1 MADLPPRREPIFNM
15 PGSLTALTAV
25 LVLIHLVRVYALT
38 EQQDIEV
45 LLRFAF
51 IPARYDP
58 AVIGSASLPGGTAAD
73 IWTFVTYSFLHA
85 NATHLGFNIV
95 WMLPFGA
102 AVARRFGTARF
113 LLLMALASVGGALM
127 HLVTHQ
133 GAVVPMI
140 GASAAIS
147 GAMAAAIRFAFQRG
161 GPISFWRSGDEEAYR
176 VPALPLMGVFSDP
189 RVLAFLAVWFGTN
202 LLFGLGSLTLL
213 GEDEPVAW
221 QAHIGG
227 FLVGLVLF
235 SLLDPVA
242 AQPRHTQSSHDP
254 DRDPNDH
261 RSGGA

>member
-25 LVLIHLVRVYALT
+25 LVLIHLVRVYLLT

-51 IPARYDP
+51 IPARYD
-58 AVIGSASLPGGTAAD
+58 ASVLGSATLPGGTAAD
-73 IWTFVTYSFLHA
+73 IWSFVTYSFLHA

-113 LLLMALASVGGALM
+113 LMLMALSSVGGALM

-133 GAVVPMI
+133 GAPIPMI

-161 GPISFWRSGDEEAYR
+161 GPISFWRGGDEEAYR
-176 VPALPLMGVFSDP
+176 VPALPLVGVFSDP
-189 RVLAFLAVWFGTN
+189 RALAFLGVWFGTN
-202 LLFGLGSLTLL
+202 LLFGLGSMPLL

-227 FLVGLVLF
+227 FLVGLLLF
-235 SLLDPVA
+235 SLLDPVP
-242 AQPRHTQSSHDP
+242 AQPRGAHPGHDEEP
-254 DRDPNDH
+254 IDP
-261 RSGGA
+261 RSGDA

>member
-1 MADLPPRREPIFNM
+1 MADVPPRREPIFNI

-25 LVLIHLVRVYALT
+25 LVLIHLVRVYLLT
-38 EQQDIEV
+38 EQQDVEV

-51 IPARYDP
+51 IPARYD
-58 AVIGSASLPGGTAAD
+58 ATVLGNVILPGGTAAD

-102 AVARRFGTARF
+102 AVARRFGTVRF
-113 LLLMALASVGGALM
+113 LTLMALASVGGALM

-133 GAVVPMI
+133 GAAVPMI

-161 GPISFWRSGDEEAYR
+161 GPISFWRSGDAEAYR
-176 VPALPLMGVFSDP
+176 VPALSLAGVLSDP
-189 RVLAFLAVWFGTN
+189 RALAFLAVWFGTN
-202 LLFGLGSLTLL
+202 LLFGLGSVPLL

-227 FLVGLVLF
+227 FLVGLLMF
-235 SLLDPVA
+235 SMLDPVP
-242 AQPRHTQSSHDP
+242 AQPRYTHPGHDEEP
-254 DRDPNDH
+254 SDP
-261 RSGGA
+261 RSGSA

>member
-1 MADLPPRREPIFNM
+1 MADFPPRREPIFNL
-15 PGSLTALTAV
+15 PGSLTALTVV
-25 LVLIHLVRVYALT
+25 LVLIHLVRVYLLT
-38 EQQDIEV
+38 EQQDVEV

-51 IPARYDP
+51 IPARYD
-58 AVIGSASLPGGTAAD
+58 ASVLGTATLPGGTAAD
-73 IWTFVTYSFLHA
+73 VWTFVTYSFLHA

-102 AVARRFGTARF
+102 AVARRFGTVRF

-133 GAVVPMI
+133 GAAVPMI

-161 GPISFWRSGDEEAYR
+161 GPISFWRSGDENAYR
-176 VPALPLMGVFSDP
+176 VPALPLLGVLSDP
-189 RVLAFLAVWFGTN
+189 RALAFLAVWFGTN
-202 LLFGLGSLTLL
+202 LLFGLGSMPLL

-227 FLVGLVLF
+227 FLVGLLLF
-235 SLLDPVA
+235 SLLDPVPA
-242 AQPRHTQSSHDP
+242 RPRHEQPSHDEEP
-254 DRDPNDH
+254 GDP